1 MEYIISS
8 NGRIIKVESE
18 SPLTIEEL
26 EENIIQHLMQE
37 AETAKVRQKR
47 RNTKIT
53 EEQYD
58 LLASYAEERGI
69 SIGEGIEEMTKDL
82 DIIKKLNR

>member
-1 MEYIISS
+1 MEYIIKE
-8 NGRIIKVESE
+8 NGRIIKVESDV
-18 SPLTIEEL
+18 PLTIEEL

-37 AETAKVRQKR
+37 VETAKKR
-47 RNTKIT
+47 RQTKIT

-58 LLASYAEERGI
+58 LLSSYAEERGI